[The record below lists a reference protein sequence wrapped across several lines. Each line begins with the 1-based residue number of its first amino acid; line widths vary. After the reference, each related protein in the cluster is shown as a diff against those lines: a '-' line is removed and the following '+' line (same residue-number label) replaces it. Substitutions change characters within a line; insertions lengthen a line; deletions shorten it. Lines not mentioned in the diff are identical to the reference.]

1 MKAYEFGSA
10 AYFATPP
17 VNLIYAFHV
26 SLKSITHGGISLE
39 ERFHLH
45 CEASKRV
52 KQAAFDL
59 GLKQVRCLGL
69 CFSFLLRKCA
79 HDHTETGPA

>member
-1 MKAYEFGSA
+1 MKAYESGSA

-26 SLKSITHGGISLE
+26 SLKAITQGNISIE
-39 ERFHLH
+39 ERFRLH
-45 CEASKRV
+45 REASRRI

-59 GLKQVRCLGL
+59 GLKQVNCLVASPL
-69 CFSFLLRKCA
+69 FCEIALMITRKQ
-79 HDHTETGPA
+79 GPA